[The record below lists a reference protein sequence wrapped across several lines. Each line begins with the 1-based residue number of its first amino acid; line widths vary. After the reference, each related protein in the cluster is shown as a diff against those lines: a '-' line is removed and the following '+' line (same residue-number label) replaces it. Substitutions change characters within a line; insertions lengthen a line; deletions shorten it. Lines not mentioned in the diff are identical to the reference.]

1 MNFKELIKEES
12 QKEYYLNLFDFVN
25 KEYQEK
31 RCFPPYEDIFNA
43 FKFVELNCVKVVI
56 LGQDPYHEIN
66 QAHGLSFSILEGNP
80 LPKSLINIYK

>member
-43 FKFVELNCVKVVI
+43 FKYNDINKVKQGIPVQYI
-56 LGQDPYHEIN
+56 LGYTY
-66 QAHGLSFSILEGNP
+66 FY
-80 LPKSLINIYK
+80 KSKFIVNRLIFLF